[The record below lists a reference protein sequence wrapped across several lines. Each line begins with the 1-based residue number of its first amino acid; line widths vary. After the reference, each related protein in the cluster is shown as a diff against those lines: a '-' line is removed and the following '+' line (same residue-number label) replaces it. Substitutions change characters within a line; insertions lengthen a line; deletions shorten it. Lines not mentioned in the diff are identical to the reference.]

1 MIAKSSSMERNHM
14 TVVTSEGITLEDYN
28 KKVQLAMSLS
38 QRVANYLIKRKSKNV
53 SNTTSDIDML
63 RVKFFSC

>member
-1 MIAKSSSMERNHM
+1 MESNHM

-38 QRVANYLIKRKSKNV
+38 QGVANYLIKRKSKNV
-53 SNTTSDIDML
+53 SNTDML
-63 RVKFFSC
+63 RVKFFSR

>member
-1 MIAKSSSMERNHM
+1 MERNHM

-38 QRVANYLIKRKSKNV
+38 
-53 SNTTSDIDML
+53 
-63 RVKFFSC
+63 

>member
-1 MIAKSSSMERNHM
+1 MESNHM

-63 RVKFFSC
+63 RVKFFSR